1 MKKLLIPPVFVI
13 ISLILIVLFY
23 FLLPGYNWIPFP
35 YNLLGIL
42 FVYTGFVI
50 SGKSR
55 DLFNKYKTTLG
66 FDKSTH
72 LITEGVFSKTRNP
85 MYIGMFLFLFG
96 MSICFMNIFSIL
108 TSILFISFARIY
120 FIPIEEK
127 LLSEEYGI
135 EYEIYKQ
142 NVKRWI

>member
-72 LITEGVFSKTRNP
+72 MITEGVFSKTRNP

>member
-1 MKKLLIPPVFVI
+1 MKMLLIPPVFVI

-23 FLLPGYNWIPFP
+23 FLLPGYNWILFP
-35 YNLLGIL
+35 YNLLGVL

-55 DLFNKYKTTLG
+55 DLFNKYRTTIG
-66 FDKSTH
+66 FEKSTH
-72 LITEGVFSKTRNP
+72 LITEGVFSKTRNS

-96 MSICFMNIFSIL
+96 ISICFMNIFSIL
-108 TSILFISFARIY
+108 TSILFIFFVRVY

-127 LLSEEYGI
+127 LLSEEFGI

-142 NVKRWI
+142 KVKRWM